1 MGQDDGSRVSRTTG
15 PWPPPSEPRRTAAL
29 AVEHAELRRLH
40 EALELSTRK
49 YRNLFELAPVGYLF
63 LDAEGAVREAN
74 LACAALLGQPRSL
87 LENASAQMLVR
98 SEDRAALEEHLA
110 RVAVESPA
118 SLQVRVLHSDGR
130 QIPVSVRSVAMRG
143 ADGRVVGVHM
153 AFMDVSDHE
162 RAQSELK
169 RARDHLHHLA
179 HHDPLTDLPNRLLFR
194 DRLQQAVLRGRRRRR
209 GLALLYVDVDRFK
222 FVNDSMGHQAGDE
235 FLCELARRLRD
246 AVRAED
252 TVARI
257 GGDEFS
263 VILERMDDMAQAE
276 EVADKLVH
284 TLRKP
289 LVLGEHR
296 IAVSCSIGIALYPT
310 HGDSPESLIRSADA
324 AMFAAKE
331 QGRDRVQ
338 RFTETLAQEASS
350 RLLLESELRRALT
363 DGELRLH
370 YQPQYC
376 GRSGAIVGVEA
387 LVRWEH
393 PVRGLVP
400 PGKFIPV
407 AEDCGLIP
415 AIGRWVLEEAC
426 RQGQAWHTRGH
437 RLRMAVNL
445 STRQLG
451 LPSLVPDLEQ
461 VLHRSGFPADSLEL
475 EITEGA
481 LTVDAEAAIAQLR
494 ALRDLG
500 VHIAIDDFGTGYSS
514 LSRLRRLPISRLK
527 IDGSFVQGI
536 PGNGDDRSIA
546 RAIISMAHDLSLE
559 VISEGVETAA
569 QRAFL
574 EDNGCDLL
582 QGFWLGRPQASAQVS
597 RLLDAGFNVSA

>member
-1 MGQDDGSRVSRTTG
+1 
-15 PWPPPSEPRRTAAL
+15 
-29 AVEHAELRRLH
+29 VEHAELRRLH

-74 LACAALLGQPRSL
+74 LACAELLGQPRSL
-87 LENASAQMLVR
+87 LENASVQMLIR
-98 SEDRAALEEHLA
+98 PEDRSRLERHLVGIVDGA
-110 RVAVESPA
+110 TE

-130 QIPVSVRSVAMRG
+130 HVPVSVRSVAMRG
-143 ADGRVVGVHM
+143 PDGAVVGIHM
-153 AFMDVSDHE
+153 AFMDISDHE

-169 RARDHLHHLA
+169 RARDHLQHLA
-179 HHDPLTDLPNRLLFR
+179 HHDPLTDLPNRLLFG
-194 DRLQQAVLRGRRRRR
+194 DRLEQAVLRARRRRR
-209 GLALLYVDVDRFK
+209 GLALLYIDVDRFK
-222 FVNDSMGHQAGDE
+222 FINDSMGHQAGDE
-235 FLCELARRLRD
+235 FLRELSRRLRES
-246 AVRAED
+246 VRAED

-257 GGDEFS
+257 GGDEFT
-263 VILERMDDMAQAE
+263 VILERVDAVEQAA
-276 EVADKLVH
+276 EVADKLVR
-284 TLRKP
+284 TLRP
-289 LVLGEHR
+289 PVVLGEHR
-296 IAVSCSIGIALYPT
+296 ISVSCSIGVALYPA
-310 HGDSPESLIRSADA
+310 HGDNPESLSRSADA

-331 QGRDRVQ
+331 QGRDRIQ
-338 RFTETLAQEASS
+338 CFTEALAQQTSS
-350 RLLLESELRRALT
+350 RLLIESELRRALSA
-363 DGELRLH
+363 GELRLH

-376 GRSGAIVGVEA
+376 GRSGRIVGVEA
-387 LVRWEH
+387 LVRWQH

-400 PGKFIPV
+400 PGEFIPV

-426 RQGQAWHTRGH
+426 RQGRAWHGQGH

-451 LPSLVPDLEQ
+451 LPSFVRELEQ
-461 VLHRSGFPADSLEL
+461 VLRRSEFPPDSLEL

-494 ALRDLG
+494 ALRELG

-536 PGNGDDRSIA
+536 PSNSDDRSIA

-569 QRAFL
+569 QRDFL
-574 EDNGCDLL
+574 EDSGCDLL
-582 QGFWLGRPQASAQVS
+582 QGFWLGRPQASTQVT
-597 RLLDAGFNVSA
+597 RLLNAAASGAVC